1 MEKKKIYLRDG
12 YDSQYCFDKCYDQ
25 FYFDRDDSLISPSI
39 VHGEEPEK
47 SNSLN
52 FKGDNN

>member
-25 FYFDRDDSLISPSI
+25 YYFDRDDSLISPYI